1 MATGFSVFVNIGG
14 KVSPSLNAAVNAAK
28 TQVNGLG
35 ASLAGMAA
43 KMNAP
48 FAAVNQHLA
57 NTSKRMAAMQRHGR
71 NASLGVTAPAA
82 WFGASMIK
90 DAAEF
95 AKAGNMVEALGEATK
110 EQRLELSK
118 MAQDMAGRYDAGG
131 ATGIMK
137 SATELLKAGFTFEQ
151 AKGALEQVLA
161 ASALAGDMTPADVGA
176 SLSKTITQ
184 FRMPMKTYEQAVKSS
199 TVVTDRMVYA
209 AVSTV
214 ASMKDISES
223 FKYAGGV
230 AATTGNS
237 LDSVT
242 AMVMA
247 FAKAGVL
254 GSEAGVALRS
264 AIVRLVKMPKGGMK
278 ALSRIGMNL
287 GDYTQARP
295 VTADTVLENLKADGI
310 DASSVKTQIADAIKN
325 NKGDHA
331 GLSAAITK
339 AVQGAIGSSSA
350 VDADKISD
358 SVNDAVAA
366 AGSKVDI
373 TKFMTDLKKKMDDGV
388 ATTGDIAQI
397 LEARHISRYM
407 ALLKADLPAMIK
419 EVEEKSDGYSQRQ
432 YKVANQGLPAVLL
445 KLGAAWEKFRN
456 TVVDAVGNDIA
467 NAFTKVA
474 DSLQKLSETNPALL
488 KTGVYLA
495 AAAAAAGPLMFV
507 LGAVGRVGIL
517 AMRGL
522 NLALLGVLLPL
533 RLLGGVIAGVATAAV
548 GRLAA
553 MALGFRMLTALGA
566 GATLSALGGSL
577 LALGRSILLFP
588 LTALRAIGVAM
599 WALVANPVGLII
611 TALVVALTALG
622 VWVYNNWAGV
632 KEFFAGFGEGFMK
645 GLGPAGPAVKTLA
658 DGLGSVYN
666 WLSQLL
672 GPLDATNAK
681 WREWGSTIGGV
692 AAQGVQTVISA
703 IQSLIGFMGTAIG
716 KAMQLGSAIKG
727 IFTGAPSTKSFL
739 NSGNPSNPIE
749 GARALGGPVS
759 YGKPYLVGEQGP
771 ELFVPGM
778 SGRIESNDK
787 LRGLTSDGAAAV
799 ASASENNTSVSR
811 TNTAQIT
818 VQVQGG
824 NPNDVR
830 RAAEDAV
837 YAAFARLE
845 SEQRGL
851 LSD

>member
-28 TQVNGLG
+28 TQVNSLG

-71 NASLGVTAPAA
+71 NATLGVTAPAA

-110 EQRLELSK
+110 EQRVELSK
-118 MAQDMAGRYDAGG
+118 MAQDLAGRYDAGG

-151 AKGALEQVLA
+151 AEGALEQVLA

-184 FRMPMKTYEQAVKSS
+184 FRMPMKTYEQAMKSS
-199 TVVTDRMVYA
+199 AVVTDRMVYA

-230 AATTGNS
+230 AATPGNS

-287 GDYTQARP
+287 SDYTQARP

-310 DASSVKTQIADAIKN
+310 DASGVKGQIADAIKN

-339 AVQGAIGSSSA
+339 AVQGAIGNSSA

-373 TKFMTDLKKKMDDGV
+373 TKFMTDLQKKMDDGV

-419 EVEEKSDGYSQRQ
+419 EVEEKSEGYSQKQ
-432 YKVANQGLPAVLL
+432 YKIANQGLPAVLL

-456 TVVDAVGNDIA
+456 TIVETVGNDIA
-467 NAFTKVA
+467 NAFTKIA
-474 DSLQKLSETNPALL
+474 DTLQTLSATSPALL
-488 KTGVYLA
+488 KTGVYFA

-507 LGAVGRVGIL
+507 LGALGRVALL

-522 NLALLGVLLPL
+522 NFAVLGMLLPF
-533 RLLGGVIAGVATAAV
+533 RLLAGVIAGVGAAAV

-553 MALGFRMLTALGA
+553 MAVGFRMLTALGA

-588 LTALRAIGVAM
+588 ITALRAIGLAM
-599 WALVANPVGLII
+599 YALVANPVGLII

-622 VWVYNNWAGV
+622 VWVYNNWAGI
-632 KEFFAGFGEGFMK
+632 KEFFAGFGQGFME
-645 GLGPAGPAVKTLA
+645 GLGPAAPVVKQIA
-658 DGLGSVYN
+658 DSLGSVYN
-666 WLSQLL
+666 WMSQLL
-672 GPLDATNAK
+672 GPLDATNTK
-681 WREWGSTIGGV
+681 WREWGATVGGA

-749 GARALGGPVS
+749 GARAKGGPVS
-759 YGKPYLVGEQGP
+759 FGKPYLVGEQGP

-778 SGRIESNDK
+778 SGRIEPNNR
-787 LRGLTSDGAAAV
+787 LRSLTADGTAAV
-799 ASASENNTSVSR
+799 ASSTENSTSVSR
-811 TNTAQIT
+811 SNTAQIT
-818 VQVQGG
+818 VQVNGG

-837 YAAFARLE
+837 YAAIARLE